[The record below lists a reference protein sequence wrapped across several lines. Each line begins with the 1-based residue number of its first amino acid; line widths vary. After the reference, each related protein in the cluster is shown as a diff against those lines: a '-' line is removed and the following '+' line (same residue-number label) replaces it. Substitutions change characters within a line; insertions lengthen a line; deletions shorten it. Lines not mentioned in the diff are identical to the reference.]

1 MIGGGGGLISAG
13 LKKYRKIIISL
24 SDMWSRRTDQTQC
37 FYLSAWCL
45 YVCAIFLITLIR
57 PMWDDNPALDF

>member
-1 MIGGGGGLISAG
+1 MIEGGGGLISAG

-37 FYLSAWCL
+37 CVFTSVRDVCMFVLFSWLLLSGPCEM
-45 YVCAIFLITLIR
+45 ITQL
-57 PMWDDNPALDF
+57 